1 MAIGL
6 AGPKHVKSLENM
18 YEYNCY
24 VETPNRIGKAE
35 GTDFIVEQDELDTGE
50 LSFSRSQLAKTIEGE
65 SILHSKPYMELEI
78 KLVSEGNIKIFN
90 PTS

>member
-1 MAIGL
+1 
-6 AGPKHVKSLENM
+6 M

-24 VETPNRIGKAE
+24 VETPNRIGMEPLRCKAD